1 MLCSEVKYI
10 LKKAIL
16 WEKRMHKT
24 IMKLEILPFDS
35 LLSEVHYGISIDF
48 FTPNVVENEEQNVQ
62 KVQWNKYEQ
71 ESLVNYIDTD
81 SVLSLI

>member
-1 MLCSEVKYI
+1 
-10 LKKAIL
+10 
-16 WEKRMHKT
+16 MHKT